1 MSKMKTFIFVFIC
14 LSFATCLIKN
24 EEVIVTL
31 NGLSVEYTGK
41 KGTLAISTS
50 SEYTFK
56 EDISRKI
63 YFESKIANE
72 KSTYNSKCGFWK
84 ASEDKFYV
92 FCNIDTDIPA
102 GRYTIDFTGISQFD
116 YQGKSIKFSDSR
128 FNFEKLDKD
137 LIDLYSDKQEINI
150 VEGQDSYELK
160 FNVVSYNQEVLFF
173 STRAKTILEC
183 KQENK
188 ELICP
193 IKKDELEKGFEY
205 KSYSLSIRY
214 IGEKEGEAKLPLT
227 GPIILTDNIAQKT
240 DVYIRITKLLENV
253 METNSFI
260 TYETNVTNINKVMTS
275 IEHFSLEFENDKGKT
290 ESSGCLFKKN
300 DGFPLFIVCFVIFDG
315 TSWLKEIKNKIEV
328 DEANIRYNFRIL
340 PGKNEDKIYSGGEG
354 SPILWSY
361 PEILDFTKAD
371 TLYIDLDEDVS
382 SDFKLTFNENK
393 PDLSC
398 AKRDN
403 RLLRCTV
410 PSNHFEGKQSGYYFI
425 KHTNFKN
432 TKSTNYES
440 TPVKVIVSGV
450 EPKPGKGSIHKIS
463 LVYSLL
469 LILSLF

>member
-1 MSKMKTFIFVFIC
+1 MWKMKIFIFAFIC

-102 GRYTIDFTGISQFD
+102 GKYTIDFTGISQFD

-173 STRAKTILEC
+173 STRAKTVLEC

-290 ESSGCLFKKN
+290 ESPGC
-300 DGFPLFIVCFVIFDG
+300 
-315 TSWLKEIKNKIEV
+315 
-328 DEANIRYNFRIL
+328 
-340 PGKNEDKIYSGGEG
+340 
-354 SPILWSY
+354 
-361 PEILDFTKAD
+361 
-371 TLYIDLDEDVS
+371 
-382 SDFKLTFNENK
+382 
-393 PDLSC
+393 
-398 AKRDN
+398 
-403 RLLRCTV
+403 
-410 PSNHFEGKQSGYYFI
+410 
-425 KHTNFKN
+425 
-432 TKSTNYES
+432 
-440 TPVKVIVSGV
+440 
-450 EPKPGKGSIHKIS
+450 
-463 LVYSLL
+463 
-469 LILSLF
+469 

>member
-63 YFESKIANE
+63 YFESKITNE

-102 GRYTIDFTGISQFD
+102 GKYTIDFTGISQFD

-173 STRAKTILEC
+173 STRAKTVLEC

-290 ESSGCLFKKN
+290 QSPGCLFKKN

-315 TSWLKEIKNKIEV
+315 TSWLKEIKTKIEV

-361 PEILDFTKAD
+361 PEILNFTKAD

-403 RLLRCTV
+403 GLLRCTV
-410 PSNHFEGKQSGYYFI
+410 PRNHFEGKQSGYYFI

>member
-1 MSKMKTFIFVFIC
+1 MTKMKSFIFVIIC

-102 GRYTIDFTGISQFD
+102 GKYTIDFTGISQFD

-173 STRAKTILEC
+173 STRAKTVLEC

-275 IEHFSLEFENDKGKT
+275 IEHFKLEFENDKGKT
-290 ESSGCLFKKN
+290 ESPGCLFKKN

-315 TSWLKEIKNKIEV
+315 TSWLKEIKNETVV
-328 DEANIRYNFRIL
+328 DEANIRYNFRIQ

-361 PEILDFTKAD
+361 PEILNFTKAD

-398 AKRDN
+398 AKREN

-410 PSNHFEGKQSGYYFI
+410 PINHFEGKQSGYYFI

>member
-1 MSKMKTFIFVFIC
+1 MSKMKSFIFVFIC

-102 GRYTIDFTGISQFD
+102 GKYTIDFTGISQFD
-116 YQGKSIKFSDSR
+116 YQGKSIKFSDSK

-173 STRAKTILEC
+173 STRAKTVLEC

-275 IEHFSLEFENDKGKT
+275 IEHFRLEFENDKGKT
-290 ESSGCLFKKN
+290 ESPGCLFKKN

-315 TSWLKEIKNKIEV
+315 TSWLKEIKNETV
-328 DEANIRYNFRIL
+328 VGEANIRYNFRIQ

-361 PEILDFTKAD
+361 PEILNFTKAD

-382 SDFKLTFNENK
+382 SDYKLTFNENK

-403 RLLRCTV
+403 GLLRCTV
-410 PSNHFEGKQSGYYFI
+410 SSNHFEGKQSGYYFI